1 MQELM
6 EFLFIGI
13 GWFIKVIE
21 MIINFL
27 DEQTHYLANM
37 YPINIIHTISTSMKV
52 ISNVHNVEL
61 DT

>member
-1 MQELM
+1 
-6 EFLFIGI
+6 
-13 GWFIKVIE
+13 

-27 DEQTHYLANM
+27 DEQTPYLANM